1 MHWLQL
7 MALSLLSSAKCTS
20 RSADRIRLK
29 VSAAGIQNFVRNDA
43 NSTPKHAHRGHH
55 ADVGRLEDPYF
66 APFAHG
72 GAVLTSVI
80 GLFYYLR
87 IVVTLFSAVPEP
99 QPSTQRL
106 DWSTAF
112 LLGGLAV
119 LLADTGRSL

>member
-1 MHWLQL
+1 MHFSQRRPNQ
-7 MALSLLSSAKCTS
+7 AK
-20 RSADRIRLK
+20 A
-29 VSAAGIQNFVRNDA
+29 SAAGIQNFVRNDA

-55 ADVGRLEDPYF
+55 AAVGRLEDPYF
-66 APFAHG
+66 APFTHG
-72 GAVLTSVI
+72 GAVLIGVI
-80 GLFYYLR
+80 GLFDYLR

-119 LLADTGRSL
+119 LLADTARRLWREPAPDDTHGGDER